1 MKKIIL
7 ILAAVF
13 SLALTGCNFNAF
25 AQTGERVMCSY
36 DLRAFNAVEISGDFI
51 VEVSQG
57 AYSVSL
63 DIPKELESYLKVAVK
78 DGVLS
83 VRYKDIPVK
92 LSRIFS
98 RSDYRT
104 VAKVSL
110 PEVEVLDIS
119 GACALTASDLKC
131 SNLSVSLSGACKA
144 ELSGKFG
151 QLAMDCSGA
160 SECSLSGTAKLFQL
174 ECTGASKTL
183 AEDLVCRKAEA
194 KLTGASTTIVCA
206 TKELDINCTGAGK
219 VQYRVE
225 DDTIVRVE
233 SSGASKITRLK

>member
-7 ILAAVF
+7 ILAAAF
-13 SLALTGCNFNAF
+13 SLAFTGCNLNAI
-25 AQTGERVMCSY
+25 AQTGKRVMRTC
-36 DLRAFNAVEISGDFI
+36 DVRGFNSVEVSGDFI

-63 DIPKELESYLKVAVK
+63 DIPEELEPYLKVVVK
-78 DGVLS
+78 DGELGI
-83 VRYKDIPVK
+83 RYQNIPVK
-92 LSRIFS
+92 LSRLFN
-98 RSDYRT
+98 RSDYRS
-104 VAKVSL
+104 VASISL
-110 PEVEVLDIS
+110 PELEELDIS

-160 SECSLSGTAKLFQL
+160 SECSLSGTAKLFRL

-233 SSGASKITRLK
+233 SSGASKITRIK